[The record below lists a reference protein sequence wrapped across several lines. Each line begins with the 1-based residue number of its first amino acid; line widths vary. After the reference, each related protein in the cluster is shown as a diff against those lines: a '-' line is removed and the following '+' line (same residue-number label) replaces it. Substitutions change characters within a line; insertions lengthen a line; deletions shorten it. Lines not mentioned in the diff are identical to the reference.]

1 MTEIDTG
8 TSDLIGRVDQG
19 VGVLTMNRPDRRN
32 ALSGACL
39 LYTSRCV

>member
-8 TSDLIGRVDQG
+8 TNDLIARVDEG

-32 ALSGACL
+32 AHCPGP
-39 LYTSRCV
+39 